1 LVGAAFLAGAALAL
15 LEVTWVAAFLLEVF
29 TSCLLAV

>member
-1 LVGAAFLAGAALAL
+1 LAALGLDL
-15 LEVTWVAAFLLEVF
+15 LAATGVAVFLWEVF

>member
-1 LVGAAFLAGAALAL
+1 LAALGLDL
-15 LEVTWVAAFLLEVF
+15 LAATLAVVFLLEVF

>member
-1 LVGAAFLAGAALAL
+1 LVGTAFLAGAALAL
-15 LEVTWVAAFLLEVF
+15 LAVTLVAAFLFEVF

>member
-1 LVGAAFLAGAALAL
+1 LAGAAFLTALGLDLLATALAA
-15 LEVTWVAAFLLEVF
+15 VFLFEVF